1 MRIRVLTIL
10 IVIGRNRECIIGT
23 LGLNSMIRDGNSP
36 QALEHEIRIHTYL
49 YNIMYILKTII
60 FAENFILIFFIEF
73 RD

>member
-1 MRIRVLTIL
+1 MKIRVLTIL

-49 YNIMYILKTII
+49 YNII